1 MRAMAREDLVSRP
14 AAGVAPNGTP
24 AVEANDQTFRMLTP
38 SGRSLPGVAYRMTTD
53 SGEHVFQTNY
63 LGRSATLNT
72 KQEENVKFG
81 IHWDELF
88 TDAEK

>member
-1 MRAMAREDLVSRP
+1 
-14 AAGVAPNGTP
+14 
-24 AVEANDQTFRMLTP
+24 
-38 SGRSLPGVAYRMTTD
+38 MTTD